1 MSDGVSA
8 KAGQL
13 IQFTYPYGVPTRFIT
28 SDGPS
33 RTEVTLSTDQA
44 VDLYEQL
51 RAALFD

>member
-13 IQFTYPYGVPTRFIT
+13 IQFTYPYGVPERFIVGE
-28 SDGPS
+28 GPS
-33 RTEVTLSTDQA
+33 RTEVTLTTVQA